1 MKAAA
6 SRWLAVTLVLL
17 GAASYG
23 MLSPFIKL
31 AYDRGFNDV
40 QVSAS
45 QITMGTAILW
55 FLVLINRNAWA
66 NPFRQ
71 PWIRLSLIGIFGL
84 ALTTF
89 FYNNTLS
96 RLDASLSIVLLFQ
109 FTWITIVMECLYRRT
124 KPLRNQVIAVVFVL
138 AGTVLAVDLS
148 SGDMKTIQPLGVL
161 LGLLSA
167 CTYSLFLFAA
177 GKVKTTLH
185 ASMKSAVML
194 TAVLP
199 VLYMIYP
206 PHTIFAGNTGM
217 LLGWGI
223 LLGLLG
229 SVLPTLF
236 FNIGIPVIGSS
247 LSAML
252 ASMELPVAL
261 TGALFLLGERVLP
274 SQWAGMVLI
283 LLGIVVSE
291 IRTSALV
298 RPGGGGGR

>member
-1 MKAAA
+1 MKATA
-6 SRWLAVTLVLL
+6 SRWLAVVLVLL
-17 GAASYG
+17 GATSYG
-23 MLSPFIKL
+23 MMSPFIKM
-31 AYDRGFNDV
+31 AYDRGFDDV

-55 FLVLINRNAWA
+55 FMVLVDRNAWA

-109 FTWITIVMECLYRRT
+109 FTWITIVMECLYTRT
-124 KPLRNQVIAVVFVL
+124 RPSRNQVIAVVFVI
-138 AGTVLAVDLS
+138 AGTMLAVNLS
-148 SGDMKTIQPLGVL
+148 SGNMKTVQPLGVL

-167 CTYSLFLFAA
+167 CTYSFFLFAA

-199 VLYMIYP
+199 VLYIVYP
-206 PHTIFAGNTGM
+206 PDTIFSGNAGT
-217 LLGWGI
+217 LLGWGM

-229 SVLPTLF
+229 SVVPTLF
-236 FNIGIPVIGSS
+236 FNIGIPAIGSS
-247 LSAML
+247 LAAML

-261 TGALFLLGERVLP
+261 TGALFILGERVLP
-274 SQWAGMVLI
+274 MQWTGMVLI

-291 IRTSALV
+291 IRTSASV
-298 RPGGGGGR
+298 RPSGSG